1 MLAFMD
7 ICMGGRVAEEI
18 VYGAE
23 NVTSGRTCT
32 PSLPLHC
39 DAFFFSVTTSSYTLC
54 SPTHSL
60 HSHST
65 PSPSTSSP
73 LHTHPTHT
81 HSLLHTGASSDIQ
94 QATRTAKMMVTKWGM
109 SDKVGLFYVDEKD
122 KQSAEFQELID
133 TEVPRT
139 TLSCVLSHCIA

>member
-73 LHTHPTHT
+73 LHKP
-81 HSLLHTGASSDIQ
+81 
-94 QATRTAKMMVTKWGM
+94 RFMVTSKAELE
-109 SDKVGLFYVDEKD
+109 DKLLEGIAELDRGEGLPGEQVFAELKA
-122 KQSAEFQELID
+122 QSAKRRRRH
-133 TEVPRT
+133 V
-139 TLSCVLSHCIA
+139 